1 MSIEIRPVPPD
12 QFRHWIDTV
21 NVAFG
26 EPTDEA
32 QWELDKQF
40 FEPGRVLGAYD
51 GETLVGGGAD
61 FAFRM
66 TVPGGSR
73 VPTAGVTAV
82 GVIPTHRRRGAL
94 TSLMKRQLKDVKQRG
109 DPLAALVASEGSI
122 YQRFGYGLGCLMGSI
137 DLEHERAVFRN
148 DVPAV
153 GTVRLVEKD
162 EARRLMP
169 VIYDQVCSVT
179 PGFIERD
186 PAWWDERLADLPG
199 QRGGAGPGY
208 RVVYERD
215 GEPRGYVRYRVKNE
229 WSTSFSSASVL
240 MVTELVAVDAEAQR
254 ELWRYI
260 FGVDLIARITYRW
273 GPPGQPLLLMLGE
286 PRRLQLKLI
295 DAIWIRILDV
305 PAALTARG
313 FAADGS
319 VVLDVRD
326 NFIPE
331 VAGRWRLTATGG
343 KATVE
348 PTTDAAD
355 MALDVTDLA
364 AVYLGTFSFAELGRA
379 GRTDELTPGARARAD
394 ALFTTAVQ
402 PWCSTPF

>member
-12 QFRHWIDTV
+12 QLRHWIDTV

-82 GVIPTHRRRGAL
+82 GVLPTHRRRGVL
-94 TSLMKRQLKDVKQRG
+94 TKLMARQLADVRRRG

-122 YQRFGYGLGCLMGSI
+122 YQRFGYGLGCMMGAI
-137 DLEHERAVFRN
+137 DIERERTRFRL
-148 DVPAV
+148 DVEPV
-153 GTVRLVEKD
+153 GTVRLVDKD
-162 EARRLMP
+162 EARRIAPPL
-169 VIYDQVCSVT
+169 YDLVCSAT

-186 PAWWDERLADLPG
+186 PAWWDVRLADLPSH
-199 QRGGAGPGY
+199 RGGAGPAY
-208 RVVYERD
+208 HAVYERD
-215 GEPRGYVRYRVKNE
+215 GEPRGYVRYRVKGE
-229 WSTSFSSASVL
+229 WTPNFSSASVL
-240 MVTELVAVDAEAQR
+240 IVNELLAADAIAQR
-254 ELWRYI
+254 ELWRFI
-260 FGVDLIARITYRW
+260 FGVDLVQRITYRW

-313 FAADGS
+313 YAADGS

-331 VAGRWRLTATGG
+331 VAGRWRITAQDGTA
-343 KATVE
+343 KVQ
-348 PTTDAAD
+348 PTSDPAD
-355 MALDVTDLA
+355 MVLDVTDLA
-364 AVYLGTFSFAELGRA
+364 AVYLGTFTFAELGRA
-379 GRTDELTPGARARAD
+379 GRTEELTPGARARAD
-394 ALFTTAVQ
+394 ALFATTTQ